1 MEINN
6 LNINTGASKNKQVD
20 SGGSSKATES
30 KNTNAESVAD
40 TVFISNESQAI
51 KDLETS
57 IKEEPDFDQAKVDQI
72 KAAIADGNFAI
83 DDEALADNIMQFE
96 DILG

>member
-1 MEINN
+1 MQLRCTRLAWIWRGQLWKSERQWTHICTDAKVF
-6 LNINTGASKNKQVD
+6 I
-20 SGGSSKATES
+20 
-30 KNTNAESVAD
+30 D